1 MRLAESTIRGKD
13 SPDRQK
19 ARGWDGRFAR
29 TECCS
34 AARWDA
40 QNITELDQGQDRH
53 PALLVNLMLVDH
65 RRDPL
70 AEGIDVEEAI
80 AGRC

>member
-34 AARWDA
+34 AARWNA
-40 QNITELDQGQDRH
+40 QNIAKLE
-53 PALLVNLMLVDH
+53 PALAL
-65 RRDPL
+65 
-70 AEGIDVEEAI
+70 
-80 AGRC
+80 GRSGREQAKGKL